1 MTEIEHVIVGTAG
14 HIDHGKTLLV
24 KALTGIDAAPIV
36 PVSAV
41 DGSGIDAL
49 KQALM
54 TLGDEVGTRHDS
66 GIFRMPVDRVFTM
79 RGFGTVIAG
88 TILSGKVEEGDKIE
102 IFPDGITG
110 KVRGIQ
116 VHHHKVGRSVLG
128 KRTALNL
135 QDVKKEVLKRGQ
147 CAGELGS
154 LTPTFRMDA
163 NLRLLK
169 SYGKKLKNR
178 TRIRLHV
185 GTAEIIS
192 RLVLLEGDV
201 VFPG

>member
-110 KVRGIQ
+110 IVRGFQ
-116 VHHHKVGRSVLG
+116 VHHLKVGWSVLG

-135 QDVKKEVLKRGQ
+135 QDVNKEVLKRGQ
-147 CAGELGS
+147 CAGEPGS

-192 RLVLLEGDV
+192 RLGILS
-201 VFPG
+201 